1 MWLPLQVALVKGF
14 FFYTTYLLSYR
25 QFRAG
30 VRLLFRRPWERF
42 RQACRDP
49 AAVQRAMLQE
59 LLERARDTEFGR
71 AHGFARIRSLDD
83 YRRAVPVAS
92 YDAFEPLI
100 ERIGRGERNILTAE
114 PVVYF
119 ARTSGTTGRAKN
131 IPCTPRYLEDFR
143 RAQRVWYR
151 SFALS
156 FPGMIKGNPLTVV
169 SNRIECRT
177 AAGIPCGS
185 LSRPLTFRESE
196 LADRV
201 VIIPRDTF
209 LIEDFNSK
217 YYTLLRLAV
226 DNRISTIAAVNPST
240 IVMFAKK
247 LAQFAP
253 RFVRDIRDGTLSR
266 EIDIPAELRRRIQGM
281 LRPHPRRARELEAL
295 MNRHGELRPKDAWPM
310 LCGLACWKGGSAD
323 FYLGQFGR
331 YFGDRPVL
339 EMGYIASEGH
349 FSIPLDTGS
358 NDGVF
363 SVQSQFCEFIPE
375 RERDARP
382 GDPFPPTLTA
392 DQLEAGQ
399 RYFVVVTGSHGLYR
413 YDMNDVVEVTGF
425 FERTPKI
432 RFVHKGGTVLS
443 ITGEKVTETQL
454 VAAVTAAAAEEG
466 LSLEGFSAT
475 LRLSDPPRYLLAVES
490 AEPLTD
496 EAAAKLTAAF
506 DRLLCRHNLE
516 YEQKRASERLGPPQI
531 LLLAPGAFER
541 YRAERV
547 RQGAPD
553 AHIKPPHVFR
563 SEEALRAALPVRVPG

>member
-1 MWLPLQVALVKGF
+1 MLLSFQVALVKGF
-14 FFYTTYLLSYR
+14 FFYTTYLLSFR

-42 RQACRDP
+42 VEACRDP
-49 AAVQRAMLQE
+49 GSVQRAILRE
-59 LLERARDTEFGR
+59 LIERNRDTEFGR
-71 AHGFARIRSLDD
+71 EHGFCRIRTADE
-83 YRRAVPVAS
+83 YRRAVPVAG
-92 YDAFEPLI
+92 YDAFAPSI
-100 ERIGRGERNILTAE
+100 ERIGRGEQNVLTAE
-114 PVVYF
+114 PAVYF

-131 IPCTPRYLEDFR
+131 IPCTARYLEDFR
-143 RAQRVWYR
+143 RAQRIWYR
-151 SFALS
+151 SFALA

-177 AAGIPCGS
+177 PAGIPCGS

-196 LADRV
+196 LADRI
-201 VIIPRDTF
+201 VIIPREVF
-209 LIEDFNSK
+209 LVEDFNSK

-247 LAQFAP
+247 LAEFGP

-266 EIDIPAELRRRIQGM
+266 DVDLGPALRARIQGM
-281 LRPHPRRARELEAL
+281 LRPHPRRARELERL
-295 MNRHGELRPKDAWPM
+295 IDRHGELRPVDAWPM

-323 FYLGQFGR
+323 FYLGQFPK
-331 YFGDRPVL
+331 YYGDRPVL

-349 FSIPLDTGS
+349 FSVPLDTQG

-363 SVQSQFCEFIPE
+363 SVQSQFCEFIPVK
-375 RERDARP
+375 ERDARP
-382 GDPFPPTLTA
+382 DDPSPPTLTA
-392 DQLEAGQ
+392 EELEVGQ
-399 RYFVVVTGSHGLYR
+399 RYYVVVSGAHGLYR

-425 FERTPKI
+425 FERTPRI

-454 VAAVTAAAAEEG
+454 VAAVSAALQREG
-466 LSLEGFSAT
+466 LALDGFSAT

-490 AEPLTD
+490 AVPLD
-496 EAAAKLTAAF
+496 AAALERLADAF
-506 DRLLCRHNLE
+506 DRELCRHNLE
-516 YEQKRASERLGPPQI
+516 YEQKRASERLGRPV
-531 LLLAPGAFER
+531 LTRLTPGAFER

-547 RQGAPD
+547 HQGAPD
-553 AHIKPPHVFR
+553 AHVKPPHVFR
-563 SEEALRAALPVRVPG
+563 TEEALRATLPLLEP